1 MMTTRAAR
9 VFQRQDDS
17 RLAAAGW
24 AAVAAMALGGIT
36 WWLGVPEQH
45 GYVWHDVAVV
55 HLIAALPLAVAVCR
69 GIVRQQVSRDVLGA
83 GALGLVVVG
92 WFTGLQP
99 LEQAV
104 LRLAAALSIAVGL
117 VWLWSAHL
125 GHPPRRSAEPLP
137 EHPQMLAV
145 VGGVVLAV
153 VPWIYI
159 QARCRHDVDQVA
171 QLMEQ
176 SRIGE
181 AYELSSRIL
190 RLAPTIQCNG
200 RSLSDVQRELAAVV
214 EQVQRRVA
222 QPLPADVGDEQ
233 WLARVREL
241 AILGQSAAALK
252 LMAADPLRAGL
263 PEACNLRGTLLET
276 LHRWQPAGEAYAAA
290 KAAWEARSPSLQ
302 RQAGLVQ
309 ALTGIAYAERKQ
321 GRYAAAEVAYQQ
333 RLTLAPT
340 ADSHFLLAQFYDDTQ
355 RSALARSHARQAMT
369 LAPEQYQ
376 RSGEQLLKKLA
387 TFHFGCFQD

>member
-1 MMTTRAAR
+1 MRMTRAAR

-17 RLAAAGW
+17 RLAAVGW

-45 GYVWHDVAVV
+45 SYVWHDVAVV
-55 HLIAALPLAVAVCR
+55 HLIAALPLAAAVCR
-69 GIVRQQVSRDVLGA
+69 GIVRQQVSHDVLDA

-125 GHPPRRSAEPLP
+125 GHPSRRSAERLP
-137 EHPQMLAV
+137 EHSQMLAV

-190 RLAPTIQCNG
+190 RLAPTIPCNE

-252 LMAADPLRAGL
+252 LMAADPRRAGL

-333 RLTLAPT
+333 RLALAPT